1 MAYNMSFEKVRI
13 KELSLLFPDLAEHL
27 MSLHDNMI
35 DLAAPF
41 RSGAYY
47 CREMGGS
54 YSIKAVLPAL
64 FPNDPELD
72 YTALSLIHNGSD
84 AMDAYSTL
92 HLQPPDVI
100 AETRAALLAYC
111 RLDTL
116 AMVKVLE
123 KLYAFAG

>member
-1 MAYNMSFEKVRI
+1 
-13 KELSLLFPDLAEHL
+13 
-27 MSLHDNMI
+27 MI

-64 FPNDPELD
+64 FPNDPELN
-72 YTALSLIHNGSD
+72 YGTLSLIHNGSE

-92 HLQPPDVI
+92 HLKSPDVI

-116 AMVKVLE
+116 AMVKILE
-123 KLYAFAG
+123 KLYTFAG